1 LKDVIPDTSRPL
13 APTEAKHPADIQQGD
28 SMVNTPVVSTF
39 GVNTS
44 VVNMS
49 VVDAPAEGALVLVVE
64 DDEAARLTT
73 SITLTRAGYR
83 VVEAADCASARIQ
96 FAQIKPDIILLDVLL
111 PDGDGFELCREFLVQ
126 PRGRDIPI
134 AMVTGLDD
142 ITSIHHAYES
152 GATDFITKPV
162 SWGTLPYRIQFI
174 LRASKA
180 FIDASVS
187 DGKTRALLAGI
198 PDIILRID
206 RDGQV
211 IDMQVGAY
219 VNDMEEWVIYDP
231 ATGEGHLPGP
241 VYRILAPQIRRVF
254 AGKGEQL
261 VEFEWSQQAR
271 KLRTWEARVILRGQ
285 DEVVMVIRDITQ
297 RKQQEAELRLWA
309 KVFEGSNEAIL
320 ITDAHLNI
328 ILVNKTYEKITGFS
342 EADVLGVDT
351 AKVGA
356 QLHSHSFF
364 RNLVHILKERGY
376 WQGELINQRKNGEK
390 FPTWYSISQVLNS
403 DGQPENYIAIF
414 NDISERKKSRER
426 IDFLAHHDSLTELP
440 NRALLNDRLE
450 MAINTAKRRGE
461 KVGILFIDLDRFK
474 NINDSLGHTAGD
486 QILCQ
491 TAARLSAT
499 VRTDD
504 TVARLGGDE
513 FVVLLPRL
521 RDERSLVEVAIK
533 LREELLLPYIVED
546 MPLHLSPSMGIAVY
560 PDDGDN
566 PSTLIK
572 NADAAMY
579 LAKEKGRNNYQFY
592 TPMLN
597 ARTLD
602 RLKLEHDLRLALE
615 LGQFELH
622 YQPQIK
628 LCDKSSG
635 AKKLY
640 GAEALVRWRHPERGL
655 VPPNHFIP
663 LAEEIGLIIPLGA
676 WVIAEAAR
684 QVTYW
689 QQNGIVD
696 LVVSVNISALQ
707 FHQSGF
713 LAEVQSLL
721 ATAGANPGSLEL
733 ELTESMLMSDME
745 VSIQVLQAFRD
756 LGYRIAIDDFG
767 TGFSCLNYLRRLPAN
782 VLKIDQSFVRE
793 MRSDAASLAIV
804 SSIIRLADSLGMN
817 TVAEGVE
824 TAEELTL
831 LEQQGC
837 RLIQGYYFSK
847 PLPPA
852 QFEDWVAKW
861 NGN

>member
-1 LKDVIPDTSRPL
+1 MKELTSTGIALP
-13 APTEAKHPADIQQGD
+13 EA
-28 SMVNTPVVSTF
+28 
-39 GVNTS
+39 
-44 VVNMS
+44 
-49 VVDAPAEGALVLVVE
+49 GAGAWVLVVE

-73 SITLTRAGYR
+73 SITLERAGYQ
-83 VVEAADCASARIQ
+83 VMEAADCASARAR
-96 FAQIKPDIILLDVLL
+96 FAERKPDIVLLDVLL
-111 PDGDGFELCREFLVQ
+111 PDGDGYSLCREFSAQ
-126 PRGRDIPI
+126 PRGRDLPI

-142 ITSIHHAYES
+142 INSIHQAYES

-174 LRASKA
+174 LRAKKA
-180 FIDASVS
+180 LTDASIS
-187 DGKTRALLAGI
+187 EGKTRALLAGI

-206 RDGQV
+206 RDGHV

-219 VNDMEEWVIYDP
+219 VNEMEEWVVYDP

-261 VEFEWSQQAR
+261 VEFDWSQIQR
-271 KLRTWEARVILRGQ
+271 KPRTWEARVVLREQ

-320 ITDAHLNI
+320 ITDARLNI
-328 ILVNKTYEKITGFS
+328 ILVNKTYEKIMGYT
-342 EADVLGVDT
+342 EEEVLGVDT
-351 AKVGA
+351 ATVGA
-356 QLHSHSFF
+356 RLHSHSFF

-376 WQGELINQRKNGEK
+376 WQGELINKRKNGEK
-390 FPTWYSISQVLNS
+390 FPTWYSISQVLNA

-414 NDISERKKSRER
+414 SDISERKKSRER

-486 QILCQ
+486 QILRQ
-491 TAARLSAT
+491 TAARLSAA

-513 FVVLLPRL
+513 FVELLPRV
-521 RDERSLVEVAIK
+521 RDERSLAEVAIK
-533 LREELLLPYIVED
+533 LREELLLPYILED
-546 MPLHLSPSMGIAVY
+546 MPLHLSPSIGIAVY
-560 PDDGDN
+560 PDDGDT

-592 TPMLN
+592 TPVLN

-602 RLKLEHDLRLALE
+602 RLKLEYDLRSALE
-615 LGQFELH
+615 QGQFELH
-622 YQPQIK
+622 YQPQIVAGSK
-628 LCDKSSG
+628 T
-635 AKKLY
+635 LY

-684 QVTYW
+684 QVNAW
-689 QQNGIVD
+689 HQAGFAD

-707 FHQSGF
+707 FHQAGF
-713 LAEVQSLL
+713 LAEVQGLL
-721 ATAGANPGSLEL
+721 AQAGTKPSSLEL

-767 TGFSCLNYLRRLPAN
+767 TGFSCLNYLRRLPVN
-782 VLKIDQSFVRE
+782 ILKIDQSFVRD
-793 MRSDAASLAIV
+793 MQTDGASLAIV
-804 SSIIRLADSLGMN
+804 TSIIRLAESLGME
-817 TVAEGVE
+817 TIAEGVE
-824 TAEELTL
+824 TAEEVAL
-831 LEQQGC
+831 LASQGC
-837 RLIQGYYFSK
+837 RLMQGYHFSK

-852 QFEDWVAKW
+852 QFEAWLQQWLVS
-861 NGN
+861 

>member
-1 LKDVIPDTSRPL
+1 
-13 APTEAKHPADIQQGD
+13 
-28 SMVNTPVVSTF
+28 
-39 GVNTS
+39 
-44 VVNMS
+44 
-49 VVDAPAEGALVLVVE
+49 
-64 DDEAARLTT
+64 
-73 SITLTRAGYR
+73 
-83 VVEAADCASARIQ
+83 
-96 FAQIKPDIILLDVLL
+96 LLDVLL
-111 PDGDGFELCREFLVQ
+111 PDGDGYSLCREFLAH
-126 PRGRDIPI
+126 PRGRDLPI

-142 ITSIHHAYES
+142 INSIHQAYES

-174 LRASKA
+174 LRAKQA
-180 FIDASVS
+180 LNEASIS
-187 DGKTRALLAGI
+187 EGKMRALLAGI

-206 RDGQV
+206 RDGHV
-211 IDMQVGAY
+211 IDMQVGTY
-219 VNDMEEWVIYDP
+219 VNEMEEWVVYDP
-231 ATGEGHLPGP
+231 TTGEGHLPGP

-261 VEFEWSQQAR
+261 VEFEWSQAQ
-271 KLRTWEARVILRGQ
+271 KKQRTWEARVILRER

-328 ILVNKTYEKITGFS
+328 ILVNKTYEKIMGYT
-342 EADVLGVDT
+342 EEEVLGVDT
-351 AKVGA
+351 ATVGTR
-356 QLHSHSFF
+356 LHSHSFF

-376 WQGELINQRKNGEK
+376 WQGELINKRKNGEK
-390 FPTWYSISQVLNS
+390 FPTWYSISQVLNA

-414 NDISERKKSRER
+414 SDISERKKSRER

-474 NINDSLGHTAGD
+474 NINDSLGHAAGD
-486 QILCQ
+486 QILRQ
-491 TAARLSAT
+491 TAARLSAA

-513 FVVLLPRL
+513 FVVLLPRV
-521 RDERSLVEVAIK
+521 RDERSLAEVAIK
-533 LREELLLPYIVED
+533 LREELLLPYILED
-546 MPLHLSPSMGIAVY
+546 MPLHLSPSIGIAVY
-560 PDDGDN
+560 PDDGET

-592 TPMLN
+592 TPVLN

-602 RLKLEHDLRLALE
+602 RLKLEYDLRSALE
-615 LGQFELH
+615 QGQFELH
-622 YQPQIK
+622 YQPQIVAGSK
-628 LCDKSSG
+628 T
-635 AKKLY
+635 LY
-640 GAEALVRWRHPERGL
+640 GAEALLRWRHPERGL

-684 QVTYW
+684 QVNAW
-689 QQNGIVD
+689 HQAGFAD
-696 LVVSVNISALQ
+696 LIVSVNISALQ
-707 FHQSGF
+707 FHQAGF
-713 LAEVQSLL
+713 LAEVQGLL
-721 ATAGANPGSLEL
+721 AQAGTQPSALEL

-767 TGFSCLNYLRRLPAN
+767 TGFSCLNYLRRLPVN
-782 VLKIDQSFVRE
+782 ILKIDQSFVRD
-793 MRSDAASLAIV
+793 MQTDGASLAIV
-804 SSIIRLADSLGMN
+804 TSIIRLAESLGME
-817 TVAEGVE
+817 TIAEGVE
-824 TAEELTL
+824 TAEEVAL
-831 LEQQGC
+831 LASQGC
-837 RLIQGYYFSK
+837 RLMQGYHFSK

-852 QFEDWVAKW
+852 QFEAWLTQWLAS
-861 NGN
+861 

>member
-1 LKDVIPDTSRPL
+1 MKEYESTSIALP
-13 APTEAKHPADIQQGD
+13 EA
-28 SMVNTPVVSTF
+28 
-39 GVNTS
+39 
-44 VVNMS
+44 
-49 VVDAPAEGALVLVVE
+49 GAGAWVLVVE

-73 SITLTRAGYR
+73 SITLERAGYQ
-83 VVEAADCASARIQ
+83 VMEAADCASARRC
-96 FAQIKPDIILLDVLL
+96 FAERKPDIVLLDVLL
-111 PDGDGFELCREFLVQ
+111 PDGDGYSLCREFLAQ
-126 PRGRDIPI
+126 PRGRGLPI

-142 ITSIHHAYES
+142 IDSIHQAYES

-174 LRASKA
+174 LRAKQA
-180 FIDASVS
+180 LNDASIS
-187 DGKTRALLAGI
+187 EGKTRALLAGI

-206 RDGQV
+206 RDGHV

-219 VNDMEEWVIYDP
+219 VNEMEEWVIYDP
-231 ATGEGHLPGP
+231 ATGDGHLPGP

-261 VEFEWSQQAR
+261 VEFDWSQSQQR
-271 KLRTWEARVILRGQ
+271 LRTWEARLILREQ
-285 DEVVMVIRDITQ
+285 DEVVMVVRDITL
-297 RKQQEAELRLWA
+297 RKQQEAELRLWG

-320 ITDAHLNI
+320 ITDAQLNI
-328 ILVNKTYEKITGFS
+328 ILVNKTYEKITGYT
-342 EADVLGVDT
+342 EGEVLGVDT
-351 AKVGA
+351 AAVGTR
-356 QLHSHSFF
+356 LHSHSFF
-364 RNLVHILKERGY
+364 RNLVHILKERGH
-376 WQGELINQRKNGEK
+376 WQGELINKRKNGEK
-390 FPTWYSISQVLNS
+390 FPTWYSISQVLNE

-414 NDISERKKSRER
+414 SDISERKKSRER

-440 NRALLNDRLE
+440 NRALLNDRLD

-474 NINDSLGHTAGD
+474 NINDSLGHAAGD
-486 QILCQ
+486 QILRQ
-491 TAARLSAT
+491 TAARLSAA

-513 FVVLLPRL
+513 FVILLPRV

-533 LREELLLPYIVED
+533 LREELLVPYTLED
-546 MPLHLSPSMGIAVY
+546 MPLHLSPSIGIAVY
-560 PDDGDN
+560 PEDGDTPN
-566 PSTLIK
+566 TLIK

-592 TPMLN
+592 TPVLN

-602 RLKLEHDLRLALE
+602 RLKLEYDLRSALE
-615 LGQFELH
+615 QGQFELH
-622 YQPQIK
+622 YQPQIVAGSK
-628 LCDKSSG
+628 T
-635 AKKLY
+635 LY

-684 QVTYW
+684 QVNLWHQAGLTHM
-689 QQNGIVD
+689 
-696 LVVSVNISALQ
+696 VVSVNISALQ
-707 FHQSGF
+707 FHQAGF
-713 LAEVQSLL
+713 LAEVQGLL
-721 ATAGANPGSLEL
+721 AAAGTKPSSLEL

-756 LGYRIAIDDFG
+756 QGYRIAIDDFG

-782 VLKIDQSFVRE
+782 ILKIDQSFVRD
-793 MRSDAASLAIV
+793 MQTDSASLAIV
-804 SSIIRLADSLGMN
+804 SSIIRLADSLGMD
-817 TVAEGVE
+817 TIAEGVE
-824 TAEELTL
+824 TAEELAL

-837 RLIQGYYFSK
+837 RLMQGYHFSK
-847 PLPPA
+847 PLPPE
-852 QFEDWVAKW
+852 QFEVWIQQWV
-861 NGN
+861 GG

>member
-1 LKDVIPDTSRPL
+1 MKELTSTGIAL
-13 APTEAKHPADIQQGD
+13 PASG
-28 SMVNTPVVSTF
+28 
-39 GVNTS
+39 
-44 VVNMS
+44 
-49 VVDAPAEGALVLVVE
+49 AGALVLVVE

-73 SITLTRAGYR
+73 SITLERAGYQ
-83 VVEAADCASARIQ
+83 VMEAADCASARER
-96 FAQIKPDIILLDVLL
+96 FAERKPDIVLLDVLL
-111 PDGDGFELCREFLVQ
+111 PDGDGYSLCREFLAQ
-126 PRGRDIPI
+126 PRGRDLPI

-142 ITSIHHAYES
+142 INSIHQAYES

-174 LRASKA
+174 LRAKQA
-180 FIDASVS
+180 LNDASIS
-187 DGKTRALLAGI
+187 EGKMRALLAGI

-206 RDGQV
+206 RDGHV

-219 VNDMEEWVIYDP
+219 VNEMEEWVVYDP

-261 VEFEWSQQAR
+261 VEFDWSQQQR
-271 KLRTWEARVILRGQ
+271 KTRTWEARVILREQ
-285 DEVVMVIRDITQ
+285 DEVVMVIRDITL

-328 ILVNKTYEKITGFS
+328 ILVNKTYEKIMGYT
-342 EADVLGVDT
+342 EEEVLGVDT
-351 AKVGA
+351 AAVGA
-356 QLHSHSFF
+356 RLHSHSFF

-376 WQGELINQRKNGEK
+376 WQGELINKRKNGEK
-390 FPTWYSISQVLNS
+390 FPTWYSISQVLNA

-414 NDISERKKSRER
+414 SDISERKKSRER

-486 QILCQ
+486 QILRQ
-491 TAARLSAT
+491 TAARLSAA

-513 FVVLLPRL
+513 FVVLLPRV
-521 RDERSLVEVAIK
+521 RDERSLAEVAIK
-533 LREELLLPYIVED
+533 LREELLLPYILED
-546 MPLHLSPSMGIAVY
+546 MPLHLSPSIGIAVY
-560 PDDGDN
+560 PDDGDT

-592 TPMLN
+592 TPVLN

-602 RLKLEHDLRLALE
+602 RLKLEYDLRSALE
-615 LGQFELH
+615 QGQFELH
-622 YQPQIK
+622 YQPQIVAGSK
-628 LCDKSSG
+628 T
-635 AKKLY
+635 LY

-684 QVTYW
+684 QVNAWHQT
-689 QQNGIVD
+689 GFAD

-707 FHQSGF
+707 FHQAGF
-713 LAEVQSLL
+713 LAEVQGLL
-721 ATAGANPGSLEL
+721 AQAGTQPSSLEL

-767 TGFSCLNYLRRLPAN
+767 TGFSCLNYLRRLPVN
-782 VLKIDQSFVRE
+782 ILKIDQSFVRD
-793 MRSDAASLAIV
+793 MQTDGASLAIV
-804 SSIIRLADSLGMN
+804 TSIIRLAESLGME
-817 TVAEGVE
+817 TIAEGVE
-824 TAEELTL
+824 TAEEVAVLAS
-831 LEQQGC
+831 QGC
-837 RLIQGYYFSK
+837 RLMQGYHFSK

-852 QFEDWVAKW
+852 QFEVWLQQWLAS
-861 NGN
+861 

>member
-1 LKDVIPDTSRPL
+1 VNEVRVTGSKPL
-13 APTEAKHPADIQQGD
+13 SQVPE
-28 SMVNTPVVSTF
+28 
-39 GVNTS
+39 
-44 VVNMS
+44 
-49 VVDAPAEGALVLVVE
+49 ALVLVVD

-73 SITLTRAGYR
+73 TITLERAGYR
-83 VVEAADCASARIQ
+83 VTEAGDCANARAR
-96 FAQIKPDIILLDVLL
+96 FAEARPDIILLDVLL
-111 PDGDGFELCREFLVQ
+111 PDGDGFSLCREFLSQ
-126 PRGRDIPI
+126 PRGRGMPI

-142 ITSIHHAYES
+142 ISSIHHAFES

-174 LRASKA
+174 LRANKA
-180 FIDASVS
+180 INDASIS
-187 DGKTRALLAGI
+187 EGKTRALLAGI
-198 PDIILRID
+198 PDIILRIN
-206 RDGQV
+206 RDGHV

-219 VNDMEEWVIYDP
+219 VNDMEEWVVYDP
-231 ATGEGHLPGP
+231 ITGEGDLPGP
-241 VYRILAPQIRRVF
+241 VYALLAPPIRRVF

-261 VEFEWSQQAR
+261 VEFDWSQKGR
-271 KLRTWEARVILRGQ
+271 KSRTWEARVILREQ

-320 ITDAHLNI
+320 ITDADLKI
-328 ILVNKTYEKITGFS
+328 VLVNNAYERIMGFS
-342 EADVLGVDT
+342 AEDVLGVDT
-351 AKVGA
+351 ALIGA
-356 QLHSHSFF
+356 QLHSYSFF
-364 RNLVHILKERGY
+364 RNLVHVLKEQGY
-376 WQGELINQRKNGEK
+376 WQGELINRRKNGEK

-403 DGQPENYIAIF
+403 EGQAENYIAIF
-414 NDISERKKSRER
+414 SDISERKKSRER

-450 MAINTAKRRGE
+450 MAINTAKRREE

-486 QILCQ
+486 QILIQ
-491 TAARLSAT
+491 TADRLREA

-513 FVVLLPRL
+513 FVVLLSRV
-521 RDERSLVEVAIK
+521 RNERSLVDVAIK
-533 LREELLLPYIVED
+533 VQESLLQPYSLED
-546 MPLHLSPSMGIAVY
+546 MPLHLSPSIGIAVY
-560 PDDGDN
+560 PEDGEDPN
-566 PSTLIK
+566 ELIK

-592 TPMLN
+592 TPVLN

-602 RLKLEHDLRLALE
+602 RLKLEHDLRKALE

-622 YQPQIK
+622 YQPQIR
-628 LCDKSSG
+628 LGQLQIRLRQPQIRLAQDQSNTQPQ
-635 AKKLY
+635 LY

-655 VPPNHFIP
+655 VPPNQFIP

-676 WVIAEAAR
+676 WVIKEASR
-684 QVTYW
+684 QVTTW
-689 QQNGIVD
+689 KNAGVAD

-707 FHQSGF
+707 FHQAGF

-721 ATAGANPGSLEL
+721 ADAGATPFSLEL
-733 ELTESMLMSDME
+733 ELTESMLMADME
-745 VSIQVLQAFRD
+745 LSIQVLQAFRD

-782 VLKIDQSFVRE
+782 ILKIDQSFVRD
-793 MRSDAASLAIV
+793 MRTDNASLAIV
-804 SSIIRLADSLGMN
+804 SSIIRLADSLGME
-817 TVAEGVE
+817 TIAEGVE
-824 TAEELTL
+824 TADELAL
-831 LEQQGC
+831 LERQGC
-837 RLIQGYYFSK
+837 RLMQGYHFSK

-852 QFEDWVAKW
+852 QFEAWVEQW
-861 NGN
+861 NGARN

>member
-1 LKDVIPDTSRPL
+1 MNQSIPIES
-13 APTEAKHPADIQQGD
+13 
-28 SMVNTPVVSTF
+28 
-39 GVNTS
+39 
-44 VVNMS
+44 
-49 VVDAPAEGALVLVVE
+49 ALVMVVE
-64 DDEAARLTT
+64 DDEAARLAT
-73 SITLTRAGYR
+73 SITLERAGYR
-83 VVEAADCASARIQ
+83 VLEAADCASARAH
-96 FAQIKPDIILLDVLL
+96 FAEVRPDIILLDVLL
-111 PDGDGFELCREFLVQ
+111 PDGDGFALCSEFLSQ
-126 PRGRDIPI
+126 PRGRDLPI

-142 ITSIHHAYES
+142 INSIHQAFES
-152 GATDFITKPV
+152 GAMDFITKPV
-162 SWGTLPYRIQFI
+162 SWGTLPFRIQFI
-174 LRASKA
+174 LRASQAIKE
-180 FIDASVS
+180 ASIS
-187 DGKTRALLAGI
+187 EGKTRALLAGI

-206 RDGQV
+206 RDGHV
-211 IDMQVGAY
+211 IDMQVGSY
-219 VNDMEEWVIYDP
+219 FKEMEEWVVYDP
-231 ATGEGHLPGP
+231 ATGEGHLPGL

-254 AGKGEQL
+254 AGRGEQL
-261 VEFEWSQQAR
+261 VEFDWSQKAL
-271 KLRTWEARVILRGQ
+271 KPRTWEARVIMRKQ
-285 DEVVMVIRDITQ
+285 DEAVMVIRDITQ

-309 KVFEGSNEAIL
+309 KVFEASNEAIL
-320 ITDAHLNI
+320 ITDTHLNI
-328 ILVNKTYEKITGFS
+328 ILVNKTYERITGYT
-342 EADVLGVDT
+342 EEEVLGVDT

-356 QLHSHSFF
+356 RLHSHSFF
-364 RNLVHILKERGY
+364 RNLVHILKERGH
-376 WQGELINQRKNGEK
+376 WEGELINRRKDGEK

-414 NDISERKKSRER
+414 SDISERKKSRER

-474 NINDSLGHTAGD
+474 NINDSLGHAAGD
-486 QILCQ
+486 QILRQ
-491 TAARLSAT
+491 TASRLSAT

-513 FVVLLPRL
+513 FVVLLPRV

-533 LREELLLPYIVED
+533 LREELLQPYILED
-546 MPLHLSPSMGIAVY
+546 MPLHLSPSIGIAVY
-560 PDDGDN
+560 PGDGED

-592 TPMLN
+592 TPVLN

-602 RLKLEHDLRLALE
+602 RLKLEHDLRQALE

-622 YQPQIK
+622 YQPQIA
-628 LCDKSSG
+628 LMSD
-635 AKKLY
+635 AEVTKKLY

-684 QVTYW
+684 QVMHW
-689 QQNGIVD
+689 HQRGLPE

-707 FHQSGF
+707 FHQAGF
-713 LAEVQSLL
+713 LAEVQALM
-721 ATAGANPGSLEL
+721 AQAGAKPGSLEL

-782 VLKIDQSFVRE
+782 TLKIDQSFVRD
-793 MRSDAASLAIV
+793 MQTDSASLAIV
-804 SSIIRLADSLGMN
+804 SSIIRLAGSLGMDA
-817 TVAEGVE
+817 VAEGVE
-824 TAEELTL
+824 TAEEMAL

-837 RLIQGYYFSK
+837 RLMQGYHFSR

-861 NGN
+861 RGT